1 MELTWRHKSAH
12 LSTFRQQHLRQ
23 PAAPSTHSPTLTLSL
38 VHLSLHS
45 LTLKQ
50 REGGREGEEGKIGGY
65 PSCRAPWIASKGRAP
80 QGMGDRRGRSPLFLT
95 TLELGR
101 GEASKKKE
109 PEELGVGS
117 WFSITLRSFTAT
129 SSNLGEYESSSTPF
143 LASHGHIHLETFTN
157 DLELVCTQCSFNQLA
172 R

>member
-95 TLELGR
+95 TLELGGEEQARRSPSHQEQDPVFPSYR
-101 GEASKKKE
+101 GAQHHSFAT
-109 PEELGVGS
+109 LGK
-117 WFSITLRSFTAT
+117 LK
-129 SSNLGEYESSSTPF
+129 
-143 LASHGHIHLETFTN
+143 
-157 DLELVCTQCSFNQLA
+157 LELNAHVHTTHDHEPINLHQWPRTCLHTIM
-172 R
+172 